1 MDSHQDPEKGMPPEE
16 QHDQERE
23 TGTGTGTGAGAG
35 TTKESTASQSEA
47 SRNCPQKNDA
57 SSNGST
63 VCPDSNHEEVEETD
77 HGHID
82 DLARQQTIT
91 EPIKARSSS
100 RRARTKPPAHEIT
113 RTTSK
118 SSGGSKLSR
127 ITHRSNTPRA
137 KLPPRPLPV
146 SNLAIGLVGWDS
158 QTDPAM
164 PLNFPERKKWV
175 LTSLLASITFI
186 SPLASSMFAPGVTFA
201 DKEFH
206 NTSLILSS
214 FTVSIFVLG
223 YVVGPLILAPLSE
236 IYGRRYVLTA
246 GNVTFCLWQ
255 IGCALAPNSES
266 LIGFRFLAGL
276 GGSGCLTIGA
286 GMIADLFHA
295 DRRGLATSLF
305 SLGPLFGP
313 VIGPIAGGFIAQ
325 RIGWRWVFWILF
337 IAGTLITIGIEML
350 NVETNPRLLIKRK
363 VARLSK
369 ELNRSDL
376 RSVYDPGNSAH
387 HSKSSVL
394 ANAMIRPLKMLIFS
408 PIVFILSL
416 YMALVYGLLYLLF
429 TTITTVFTNKY
440 HWAPE
445 LCGLAYIGLGLG
457 FFLGLLVVARI
468 SDVTVVRMTK
478 ANNGVFEP
486 EMRLPAC
493 IFFACFIPISF
504 FWYGWS
510 IQGGVHW
517 IVPII
522 GLIPFGFGMMGI
534 FIPIQ
539 TYVIDSFPA
548 FAASGIAA
556 LTVSRSLFGA
566 FLPLAGP
573 AMYEALGYGWGN
585 SVLGLIALALI
596 PAPMIIYKYGGRVR
610 KRFPVKL

>member
-1 MDSHQDPEKGMPPEE
+1 MSSRRDLEKGIIEEEEKEQEPE
-16 QHDQERE
+16 QE
-23 TGTGTGTGAGAG
+23 TGT
-35 TTKESTASQSEA
+35 TTESIASQSDN
-47 SRNCPQKNDA
+47 SRNPSHENDA
-57 SSNGST
+57 ASNASIKY
-63 VCPDSNHEEVEETD
+63 PDSNHEEAEAMDQGQT
-77 HGHID
+77 
-82 DLARQQTIT
+82 DLARQKTHT
-91 EPIKARSSS
+91 EPRKVKSST
-100 RRARTKPPAHEIT
+100 RRAHTNSQANDIT
-113 RTTSK
+113 STASK
-118 SSGGSKLSR
+118 SSGGPRISR
-127 ITHRSNTPRA
+127 ITHRTTTPRA

-146 SNLAIGLVGWDS
+146 SNLAIGIVGWDS
-158 QTDPAM
+158 QTDPEM
-164 PLNFPERKKWV
+164 PLNFPESKKWV
-175 LTSLLASITFI
+175 LTGLLASITFI

-201 DKEFH
+201 DRDFH

-236 IYGRRYVLTA
+236 IYGRRYVLTG
-246 GNVTFCLWQ
+246 GNIIFCAWQ
-255 IGCALAPNSES
+255 IGCALAPSLAT
-266 LIGFRFLAGL
+266 LIGFRFMAGL

-313 VIGPIAGGFIAQ
+313 VIGPIAGGFVAQ

-337 IAGTLITIGIEML
+337 IAGTLITIGIECL

-376 RSVYDPGNSAH
+376 RSVYDPRNSAH

-394 ANAMIRPLKMLIFS
+394 ANAMIRPLKMLMFS
-408 PIVFILSL
+408 PIVLILSL

-429 TTITTVFTNKY
+429 TTITTVFTTRY

-445 LCGLAYIGLGLG
+445 FCGLAYIGLGLG
-457 FFLGLLVVARI
+457 FFLGLVVVARI
-468 SDVTVVRMTK
+468 SDVTVVSMTK
-478 ANNGVFEP
+478 ANNGIFEP

-493 IFFACFIPISF
+493 IFFACFIPISL

-510 IQGGVHW
+510 IHAGVHW
-517 IVPII
+517 IIPII

-539 TYVIDSFPA
+539 TYVIDSFPSY
-548 FAASGIAA
+548 AASGIAA
-556 LTVSRSLFGA
+556 LTVCRSLFGA

-573 AMYEALGYGWGN
+573 AMYQALGYGWGN
-585 SVLGLIALALI
+585 SVLGFIALALI
-596 PAPMIIYKYGGRVR
+596 PAPMVIYKFGGRVR

>member
-1 MDSHQDPEKGMPPEE
+1 MSLPQDLEKGTLAEE
-16 QHDQERE
+16 EHGQDQEI
-23 TGTGTGTGAGAG
+23 GTKA
-35 TTKESTASQSEA
+35 ESAAYQSDN
-47 SRNCPQKNDA
+47 SRNHSPKTEGSANA
-57 SSNGST
+57 SIADR
-63 VCPDSNHEEVEETD
+63 DSNHEAVKTMDE
-77 HGHID
+77 GHID
-82 DLARQQTIT
+82 DLERQKTTT
-91 EPIKARSSS
+91 ESIKVGPSSH
-100 RRARTKPPAHEIT
+100 RAHPNSNSNDKTST
-113 RTTSK
+113 NSK
-118 SSGGSKLSR
+118 SSSGSRLSR
-127 ITHRSNTPRA
+127 IAHRSHTPRA
-137 KLPPRPLPV
+137 KLPPRPIPV
-146 SNLAIGLVGWDS
+146 SNLANGIVGWES
-158 QTDPAM
+158 QTDPEM
-164 PLNFPERKKWV
+164 PLNFPETKKWM
-175 LTSLLASITFI
+175 LTGLLASITFI

-201 DKEFH
+201 DKEF
-206 NTSLILSS
+206 NNSSLILSS

-236 IYGRRYVLTA
+236 MYGRRYVLTS
-246 GNVTFCLWQ
+246 GNIIFCVWQ
-255 IGCALAPNSES
+255 IGCALAPSLS
-266 LIGFRFLAGL
+266 TLIGFRFMAGL

-313 VIGPIAGGFIAQ
+313 VIGPIAGGFVAQ

-337 IAGTLITIGIEML
+337 IAGTIITIGIECL

-376 RSVYDPGNSAH
+376 RSVYDPSNSAH
-387 HSKSSVL
+387 HSNASVL

-416 YMALVYGLLYLLF
+416 YMAVVYGLLYLLF
-429 TTITTVFTNKY
+429 TTITTVFTDKY
-440 HWAPE
+440 HWQPE
-445 LCGLAYIGLGLG
+445 LGGLAYIGLGFG
-457 FFLGLLVVARI
+457 FFLGLIVVARI

-510 IQGGVHW
+510 IQAGVHW

-539 TYVIDSFPA
+539 TYVIDSFPS

-573 AMYEALGYGWGN
+573 AMYAKLGYGWGN
-585 SVLGLIALALI
+585 SVLGFIVLALI
-596 PAPMIIYKYGGRVR
+596 PAPMLIYKFGGRVR